1 MRQRLDVRVR
11 RIYDDPADDDGMR
24 VLVDRSWPRG
34 VTKERAALA
43 EWCRDV
49 APSDEL
55 RRWYGHDPEKFEDF
69 RRRYC
74 KELDDVE
81 RAAAL
86 RHLAVLATEGRVTLL
101 TATKRVEISQAAV
114 LLQLL
119 NA

>member
-1 MRQRLDVRVR
+1 MSERPDVQAR
-11 RIYDDPADDDGMR
+11 RIYDDPADADGIR
-24 VLVDRSWPRG
+24 VLVDRRWPRG
-34 VTKERAALA
+34 ITKERADLT

-55 RRWYGHDPEKFEDF
+55 RQWYGHDAEKFEDF
-69 RRRYC
+69 RRRYRR
-74 KELDDVE
+74 ELQEPE

-86 RHLAVLATEGRVTLL
+86 RHLAFLATQGRLTLL

-119 NA
+119 HA

>member
-1 MRQRLDVRVR
+1 MSERPDARVR

-24 VLVDRSWPRG
+24 VLVDRRWPRG
-34 VTKERAALA
+34 ITKQRADLA

-49 APSDEL
+49 APSEEL
-55 RRWYGHDPEKFEDF
+55 RRWYSHDPEKFEDF
-69 RRRYC
+69 RRRYR
-74 KELDDVE
+74 KELEDPE

-114 LLQLL
+114 LQQWL

>member
-1 MRQRLDVRVR
+1 MSEKPDVQVR

-24 VLVDRSWPRG
+24 VLVDRRWPRG
-34 VTKERAALA
+34 ITKERAALG

-55 RRWYGHDPEKFEDF
+55 RRWYDHDPEKFEDF
-69 RRRYC
+69 RRRYH
-74 KELDDVE
+74 KELEGAE

-86 RHLAVLATEGRVTLL
+86 RHLAVLRTEGRVTLL
-101 TATKRVEISQAAV
+101 TATKRVEISQATV

-119 NA
+119 NS

>member
-1 MRQRLDVRVR
+1 MSERPDVQAR
-11 RIYDDPADDDGMR
+11 RIYDDPSDDDGMR
-24 VLVDRSWPRG
+24 ALVDRRWPRG
-34 VTKERAALA
+34 FTKGRADLA

-55 RRWYGHDPEKFEDF
+55 RRWYDHDPEKFEDF
-69 RRRYC
+69 RRRYRN
-74 KELDDVE
+74 ELKDPE

-86 RHLAVLATEGRVTLL
+86 RHLVVLATQGRLTLL

-119 NA
+119 DA

>member
-1 MRQRLDVRVR
+1 
-11 RIYDDPADDDGMR
+11 MR
-24 VLVDRSWPRG
+24 VLVDRRWPRG
-34 VTKERAALA
+34 VTKERAALD

-74 KELDDVE
+74 KELEGVE

-86 RHLAVLATEGRVTLL
+86 GRLTLWATEGPVTLL

-119 NA
+119 DG

>member
-1 MRQRLDVRVR
+1 MSERPHVRVR
-11 RIYDDPADDDGMR
+11 RIYDDPAFDDGMR
-24 VLVDRSWPRG
+24 VLVDRRWPRG

-55 RRWYGHDPEKFEDF
+55 RRWYGHDPGKFENF
-69 RRRYC
+69 RERYG
-74 KELDDVE
+74 KELEGAE

-86 RHLAVLATEGRVTLL
+86 RHLAALATRGRVTLL

-114 LLQLL
+114 LQRLL